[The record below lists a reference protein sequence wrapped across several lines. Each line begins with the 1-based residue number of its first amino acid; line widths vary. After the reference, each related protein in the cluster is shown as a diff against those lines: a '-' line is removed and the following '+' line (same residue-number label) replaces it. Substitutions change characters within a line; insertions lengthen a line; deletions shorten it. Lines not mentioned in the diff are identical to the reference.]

1 MSRATTDLS
10 YGLSVAI
17 VGGALMLGSD
27 VAAAQTAPVN
37 AAESA
42 DSALAEVVVTGSR
55 IARSDTETVQPARV
69 ISGEDLANQGFTN
82 VADIINQLPD
92 TGAGVTPTGGQQ
104 PFGVGRNYIDLFG
117 LGSNRTLTLVN
128 GYRFVG
134 DNPNSNL
141 ANTPG
146 NQVNLNVLPTL
157 FIDHVQTIAATGA
170 AVYGSDAI
178 SGVVNVML
186 KKKFEGI
193 QITAQTGISNYGDDR
208 HNTIEAALG
217 HTFLDGKL
225 NLAIDLQYDKTA
237 ALVADDRP
245 WTRAQY
251 SAFNP
256 TNPPPA
262 AVYLPDGRWSG
273 STPGGLPFQLDAQ
286 TPLYLPNGQLA
297 QFANNG
303 NLVPF
308 NPGNLFGQPLI
319 GSNAQG
325 GDSLNYAPISP
336 LQSPL
341 ERRVVTAMANYE
353 ITNHLHFGANLFYSN
368 NKSVE
373 PINGP
378 NFSFILFGTSSAY
391 NTPSPANGGTALL
404 ISSQNAFLNAQARS
418 VLAANGVQDFYLSRS
433 NTDISPN
440 PIVAPVTTV
449 NSTFNL
455 GGDFDAVQRN
465 FNWNLAFTTGYSQS
479 EFHRNQLVTGSQA
492 DGSVPDLFGY
502 AVDSIIGANGQP
514 TCRITAQN
522 PTSTDPYIRNCQ
534 PFNPF
539 GVGNNSKAVLN
550 YISADI
556 ANRARNEQR
565 DTQFNIGTSL
575 AHLPAGDAKMTIGYE
590 RRYESATFSPSLNS
604 QLGVG
609 YSLPQTAQQGSY
621 DTNEGYGE
629 VLLPILGRDFKFPF
643 AQRLQLEGAF
653 RTVNNSI
660 AGHNRS
666 WSFGGE
672 FSPIRDVTFRGSR
685 SMTFRTP
692 ALTELFATRGS
703 SFDQASFDPCQASNI
718 HGGNN
723 PAARQANCARA
734 FNELG
739 GNLPGFTQSFI
750 QDYTHPVVT
759 GGNPNLKNEIGN
771 SWTYGVI
778 VQPRMVE
785 GLSVSADYVEIN
797 IKDAIEYFGIQQ
809 ALVDCYDSPS
819 YPSNACSLFQR
830 QAGTGQ
836 VLSAQET
843 YINDGFTRLTGVTY
857 AARYDRNL
865 NALFDSQ
872 RPLGHVSAN
881 LQAFNTLH
889 NITSVSGSFFDQTES
904 AGTVFFSK
912 WRVNSTLAYGIGPVE
927 LAWSAH
933 YFSRVR
939 WNLTYTA
946 DDIDPLF
953 IGRSITHDFAA
964 KYEISPHFT
973 VHFNVKNA
981 FNQGPPFPAG
991 GYPYAYYDFVGRYF
1005 LLSAE
1010 AKL

>member
-1 MSRATTDLS
+1 L
-10 YGLSVAI
+10 
-17 VGGALMLGSD
+17 
-27 VAAAQTAPVN
+27 TA
-37 AAESA
+37 
-42 DSALAEVVVTGSR
+42 R
-55 IARSDTETVQPARV
+55 
-69 ISGEDLANQGFTN
+69 GFTN
-82 VADIINQLPD
+82 VADIVNQLPEA
-92 TGAGVTPTGGQQ
+92 GAGVTPIGGQAS
-104 PFGVGRNYIDLFG
+104 FGVGRNYIDLFG

-128 GYRFVG
+128 GNRFVG

-157 FIDHVQTIAATGA
+157 LIDHVETIAATGA

-178 SGVVNVML
+178 SGVVNVLL
-186 KKKFEGI
+186 KKKFEGF
-193 QITAQTGISNYGDDR
+193 QITAQTGLSTYHDDR
-208 HNTIEAALG
+208 HNTVEMAIG
-217 HTFLDGKL
+217 HSFLNGRL
-225 NLAIDLQYDKTA
+225 NLAVDAQYDKTA
-237 ALVADDRP
+237 SLVAADRP

-251 SAFNP
+251 SEFNP

-286 TPLYLPNGQLA
+286 TPLSLPNGQLA

-353 ITNHLHFGANLFYSN
+353 ITDHLHFGANLFYSHN
-368 NKSVE
+368 TAIE
-373 PINGP
+373 PVNGP
-378 NFSFILFGTSSAY
+378 NFSFIVFGAATAY
-391 NTPSPANGGTALL
+391 NNPTSQNGGDALL

-418 VLAANGVQDFYLSRS
+418 VLAANGVTDFYLSRS

-440 PIVAPVTTV
+440 PITAPVTTV

-455 GGDFDAVQRN
+455 GGDFDALQRN
-465 FNWNLAFTTGYSQS
+465 FNWNVAFTTGYSQS
-479 EFHRNQLVTGSQA
+479 EFHRNELVTGSQA
-492 DGSVPDLFGY
+492 DNSVPDLFGY
-502 AVDSIIGANGQP
+502 AVDSIVGAGGQP
-514 TCRITAQN
+514 VCRITAQN
-522 PTSTDPYIRNCQ
+522 PGSTDPYIKNCQ

-550 YISADI
+550 YITADI

-575 AHLPAGDAKMTIGYE
+575 AHLPAGDAKATVGYE
-590 RRYESATFSPSLNS
+590 RRYESATFSPSINS

-609 YSLPQTAQQGSY
+609 FGLPQTYQKGSY
-621 DTNEGYGE
+621 ATNEGYAE
-629 VLLPILGRDFKFPF
+629 ILLPILGRDFKLPF
-643 AQRLQLEGAF
+643 AERLQLEGAY

-660 AGHNRS
+660 AGHNKS

-685 SMTFRTP
+685 SQTFRAP
-692 ALTELFATRGS
+692 ALTELFATQGS
-703 SFDQASFDPCQASNI
+703 GLDQANFDPCQASNV

-723 PAARQANCARA
+723 PAARQANCVRA
-734 FNELG
+734 FTDLG
-739 GNLPGFTQSFI
+739 ADLSIFTQSFI
-750 QDYTHPVVT
+750 QYYTHPVVT

-771 SWTYGVI
+771 SWTYGI
-778 VQPRMVE
+778 ILQPRVAE
-785 GLSVSADYVEIN
+785 GLTVSADYVEIN

-809 ALVDCYDSPS
+809 ALVDCYDSPA
-819 YPSNACSLFQR
+819 YPSSACSLFQR
-830 QAGTGQ
+830 QSGTGQ

-857 AARYDRNL
+857 ALRYDRNL

-872 RPLGHVSAN
+872 RPLGRVGVN
-881 LQAFNTLH
+881 VQAFNTLH
-889 NITSVSGSFFDQTES
+889 NIASVSGSFFDQTES
-904 AGTVFFSK
+904 AGTIFNSK
-912 WRVNSTLAYGIGPVE
+912 WRVNSTLSYGIGPADF
-927 LAWSAH
+927 AWSTH

-939 WNLTYTA
+939 WNQTYTA
-946 DDIDPLF
+946 ADIDPLF
-953 IGRSITHDFAA
+953 IGRSVTHDFAA
-964 KYEISPHFT
+964 QYEVSSHLK
-973 VHFNVKNA
+973 VHFNVKNV

-1005 LLSAE
+1005 LLSVD